1 MDKKANLNVTEVSN
15 TGLKSDGS
23 GFKPGF
29 ATYCWH
35 GPEWITNTLW
45 TSVSWKTGVAHNKS
59 HLGSLHAPPANL
71 KSFPKLGEVQK
82 KNKIETK
89 KPTYNQRNS

>member
-35 GPEWITNTLW
+35 GPE
-45 TSVSWKTGVAHNKS
+45 
-59 HLGSLHAPPANL
+59 
-71 KSFPKLGEVQK
+71 
-82 KNKIETK
+82 
-89 KPTYNQRNS
+89 